1 MEDNI
6 PTNNR
11 YKNKISIPLLTLVE
25 DLTSAEAGGLL
36 DKLEKQQIEYVL
48 WKEPA
53 IVPEV
58 SFTLAYTKEAL
69 FIKFN
74 VTEPASKPL
83 YKNIND
89 PVYRDSCVEV
99 FIAISKDET
108 YYNLEFNALGT
119 CLGQTGSTKDNREFI
134 SPVILGEISSYTEMR
149 ESEEHMHSWQLT
161 LKVPFVVFIHHDK
174 TAIVNRPL
182 RLNFF
187 KCGDDL
193 PNRHH
198 MAWNEVKSDEPNFH
212 QIEYFGEGFFEKV

>member
-1 MEDNI
+1 M
-6 PTNNR
+6 
-11 YKNKISIPLLTLVE
+11 
-25 DLTSAEAGGLL
+25 L

-48 WKEPA
+48 WEKPA

-74 VTEPASKPL
+74 VTEPENKPL

-99 FIAISKDET
+99 FIAIANEEA

-119 CLGQTGSTKDNREFI
+119 CLGQTGSTKSNREFI
-134 SPVILGEISSYTEMR
+134 SPIILGEISSHTEVWD
-149 ESEEHMHSWQLT
+149 SSHMHAWQLT
-161 LKVPFVVFIHHDK
+161 LKIPFAVFIHHDK
-174 TAIVNRPL
+174 TAITNSPV

-193 PNRHH
+193 RNRHY
-198 MAWNEVKSDEPNFH
+198 MAWNEVKSDEPDFH
-212 QIEYFGEGFFEKV
+212 QIEYFVEGIFEQI